1 MNILRMIQVS
11 LVKECMW
18 KKFYNSKWVKWAI
31 KQIFLIPLIV
41 VFKSIPIHKHKLVK
55 LPPPLSNIL

>member
-1 MNILRMIQVS
+1 MNANTGKFSQGMYV
-11 LVKECMW
+11 

-41 VFKSIPIHKHKLVK
+41 VFNSVPIHKHKLLK
-55 LPPPLSNIL
+55 LPPHLSNIL